1 MQSALLHLFGSYYA
15 WFHFYPDNEAM
26 QSGLAALWDVEQ
38 EAISVTRCEDKKN
51 VTTISHQDKSIK
63 GQMTRQK

>member
-38 EAISVTRCEDKKN
+38 EAISVTRCEDKK
-51 VTTISHQDKSIK
+51 K
-63 GQMTRQK
+63 TRPQ

>member
-26 QSGLAALWDVEQ
+26 QSYIEQ
-38 EAISVTRCEDKKN
+38 LTKSEVIVCTFGSFMRTR
-51 VTTISHQDKSIK
+51 
-63 GQMTRQK
+63 TRSNICDEM